1 MAPVEFHKDTTGTIS
16 YSNTTYMIDCNYS
29 IGWVSN
35 AFYDYNDW
43 VLLATEI
50 RKNFRA
56 FLERL
61 APRKLEPNSLSI
73 LMRAVNAV
81 GLRVPIRQP
90 CWRSGRWRSL
100 T

>member
-1 MAPVEFHKDTTGTIS
+1 MGPVGFCKETTGTIDYVTTS
-16 YSNTTYMIDCNYS
+16 YMVDCNWTSNWY
-29 IGWVSN
+29 GN
-35 AFYDYNDW
+35 AFYDYNNW
-43 VLLATEI
+43 VLLAAEI

-61 APRKLEPNSLSI
+61 APRKLEPNPLSI
-73 LMRAVNAV
+73 LMRAVNSV
-81 GLRVPIRQP
+81 RLRAPIRQP